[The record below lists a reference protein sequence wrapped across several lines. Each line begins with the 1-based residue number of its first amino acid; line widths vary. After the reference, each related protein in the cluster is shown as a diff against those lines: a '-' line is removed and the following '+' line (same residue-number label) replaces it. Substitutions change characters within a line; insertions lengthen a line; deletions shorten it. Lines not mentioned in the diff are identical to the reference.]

1 MKIQA
6 LVFLH
11 CSTKTQ
17 EISFMFHF
25 QRCKS
30 VIPSS
35 VFLEVCAVI
44 LVLAGATAF
53 LRAHGNNTSHN
64 NPLNHAPLTQSPPTE
79 QSSNKATK
87 QPNAYTT
94 EITEWRKARENKLR
108 SDNGWLTVAGLYWLK
123 QGENWLGTIP
133 TSNVLLPKKAPATLG
148 SLRLDGDT
156 LNPRLHFFPVTN
168 IPVNITKADGT
179 PVNPIL
185 DSAQTLAFDNDNG
198 SKPDIISIGDL
209 SMFVV
214 RRTTKSGLRFGIRLR
229 DKASA
234 ARQHFKGCTWFPVK
248 PEYRTEARFTPYAEP
263 KTIEIENILGGL
275 EKHTAIGTL
284 DFTLNGKEY
293 KLEAEQEGNK
303 LFINFRDETSGKA
316 GVNETYPAGRFL
328 YAELPQNGVTV
339 LDFNKA
345 ENPPCAFT
353 NFATCP
359 LPPRINWLKTKIEAG
374 EKTHHPYEENNR
386 H

>member
-1 MKIQA
+1 MKQ
-6 LVFLH
+6 LH
-11 CSTKTQ
+11 
-17 EISFMFHF
+17 FMFNL
-25 QRCKS
+25 QRCTS

-35 VFLEVCAVI
+35 VFLELCAVV

-53 LRAHGNNTSHN
+53 LRAHTSNAPTHTTSHI
-64 NPLNHAPLTQSPPTE
+64 PTPSLP
-79 QSSNKATK
+79 QATK
-87 QPNAYTT
+87 QPSPKQPSNQVTKQPNDYTA
-94 EITEWRKARENKLR
+94 EITEWRKNREAKLR
-108 SDNGWLTVAGLYWLK
+108 ADNGWLTVAGLYWLK

-133 TSNVLLPKKAPATLG
+133 SSNVLLPKKAPATLG

-156 LNPRLHFFPVTN
+156 LNPRLHFFPVTTV
-168 IPVNITKADGT
+168 PVSITRADGT

-185 DSAQTLAFDNDNG
+185 DSAQTLAYDDDNG
-198 SKPDIISIGDL
+198 TRPDVMSIGDL

-234 ARQHFKGCTWFPVK
+234 ARLNFKGCSWFPVK
-248 PEYRTEARFTPYAEP
+248 PEFRTEARFTPYAEP

-284 DFTLNGKEY
+284 AFTLRGKQY
-293 KLEAEQEGNK
+293 TLEAEQEGKK
-303 LFINFRDETSGKA
+303 LFINFRDETSGKEGA
-316 GVNETYPAGRFL
+316 NETYPAGRFL

-359 LPPRINWLKTKIEAG
+359 LPPRTNWLKTRIEAG
-374 EKTHHPYEENNR
+374 EKTHHPHDDNGT